1 MRISDWSS
9 DVCSS
14 DLRSARILLIN
25 DLNSRIPVLVEP
37 SRERAVLAG
46 DNSSR
51 PRLVYLDV
59 SAEIGTGDRV
69 VTSGQGGV
77 LPPGIPVG
85 IVSTI
90 GESGIRVAP
99 FAKWSNLEYVRL
111 MDYGLDGVL
120 DDVGRPRMARTQ

>member
-77 LPPGIPVG
+77 VPPGIPVG
-85 IVSTI
+85 IGSTI
-90 GESGIRVAP
+90 GESGIR
-99 FAKWSNLEYVRL
+99 SEERR
-111 MDYGLDGVL
+111 
-120 DDVGRPRMARTQ
+120 VGNGCGSTCRSRG